1 MDNTLI
7 PVADLTKKIN
17 GIARNAAKLT
27 RDVQEAAVQAIGYS
41 IEHGDIT
48 IGQRLFDALNTGI
61 RRQALLTYFEKHG
74 QFAWSASEK
83 KFVFFKVE
91 GIKFD
96 AVDLMAKPWNEAKKE
111 VLVTSLDVEAMVK
124 MLIKKIESAVDKK
137 VPVAHMD
144 LYSDISRAYASY
156 SAAQYDEQSDDDQVP
171 QLKAA

>member
-1 MDNTLI
+1 MNTELI
-7 PVADLTKKIN
+7 KE
-17 GIARNAAKLT
+17 IAIKAG
-27 RDVQEAAVQAIGYS
+27 DDW
-41 IEHGDIT
+41 EHT
-48 IGQRLFDALNTGI
+48 LNED
-61 RRQALLTYFEKHG
+61 RKFLEKHG

-137 VPVAHMD
+137 IPVAHMD

-156 SAAQYDEQSDDDQVP
+156 TAAQYDEVQP
-171 QLKAA
+171 EEPELKVA